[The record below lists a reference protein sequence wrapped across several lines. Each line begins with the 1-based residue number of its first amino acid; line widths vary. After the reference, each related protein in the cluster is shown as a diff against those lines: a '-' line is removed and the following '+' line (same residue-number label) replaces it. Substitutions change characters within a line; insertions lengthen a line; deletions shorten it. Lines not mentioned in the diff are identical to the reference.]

1 MRHPGER
8 GGVSPPVYSPQH
20 RGADAAPLACP
31 LTNSRDILA
40 NDEVFLIEMSAMIP
54 APFSVGFPSLRL
66 RRLRANP
73 RLRDLVRETELNPRD
88 FILPLFVR
96 HGQSQRVP
104 IKSMPGHDQMTVD
117 HLPREIDEIASL
129 GIPAV
134 ILFGIPEHKDAVGSD
149 AYDPNGV
156 IQQAVRA
163 IKGTRSDVLV
173 ITDVCFCEF
182 TDHGHCGIVNQKH
195 GHTDVDN
202 DATLEILV
210 KEAVA
215 QCQAG
220 ADLIAPSGM
229 MDGMIAALRTG
240 LDAAN
245 FENIP
250 IMSYAAKY
258 ASAFYGPFR
267 DAAESAPQFGDRR
280 SYQMDPANAG
290 EALRE
295 VALDVAEGA
304 DILMVKPALSYL
316 DVIRRVKQAH
326 PEIPLAAYNVSGEF
340 SMVKAAAANG
350 WIDEQRTALE
360 ILTSIK
366 RAGADMILTYFAK
379 EAARW
384 LA

>member
-1 MRHPGER
+1 MTDH
-8 GGVSPPVYSPQH
+8 
-20 RGADAAPLACP
+20 
-31 LTNSRDILA
+31 
-40 NDEVFLIEMSAMIP
+40 LIPSG
-54 APFSVGFPSLRL
+54 STGFPSMRL
-66 RRLRANP
+66 RRLRSNP

-96 HGQSQRVP
+96 HGQNQRVP
-104 IKSMPGHDQMTVD
+104 IRSMPGQYQTTVD
-117 HLPREIDEIASL
+117 QLASEVDEIAKL

-134 ILFGIPEHKDAVGSD
+134 ILFGIPEHKDSVGSN
-149 AYDPNGV
+149 AYSPDGIV
-156 IQQAVRA
+156 QQAVRA
-163 IKGTRSDVLV
+163 IKAARSDLLV

-182 TDHGHCGIVNQKH
+182 TDHGHCGIVNDKH
-195 GHTDVDN
+195 GHADVDN
-202 DATLEILV
+202 DATLPILV
-210 KEAVA
+210 QEAVT

-220 ADLIAPSGM
+220 ADMIAPSGM
-229 MDGMIAALRTG
+229 MDGMIAALRAG
-240 LDAAN
+240 LDGAG

-258 ASAFYGPFR
+258 SSAFYGPFR
-267 DAAESAPQFGDRR
+267 DAAESTPKFGDRR
-280 SYQMDPANAG
+280 TYQMDPANAA

-326 PEIPLAAYNVSGEF
+326 PEIPLAAYNVSGEY

-350 WIDEQRTALE
+350 WIDEQRIALE

-379 EAARW
+379 DAAKW